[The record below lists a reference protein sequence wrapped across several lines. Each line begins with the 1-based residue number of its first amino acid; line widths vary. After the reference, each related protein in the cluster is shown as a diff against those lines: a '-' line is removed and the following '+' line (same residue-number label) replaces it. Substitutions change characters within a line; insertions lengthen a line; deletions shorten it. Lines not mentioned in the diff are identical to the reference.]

1 MIGRRTCR
9 IGLIVRLPA
18 VKSVIIV
25 TGFIRRMEKIR
36 LDGDAMTPGQF
47 LYRYAYGDDWF
58 APTWSDP
65 LDRQDNW
72 SPDLADLADEWAS
85 WQEQLEERA
94 EREAELEE
102 YQRQM
107 EAAYVRQQYEDR
119 ENEER
124 RRSSW
129 PPVDGGPWW

>member
-36 LDGDAMTPGQF
+36 LDGDAMTRGQF
-47 LYRYAYGDDWF
+47 VYRYAYGDDWF

-72 SPDLADLADEWAS
+72 SPDLAARADEWAA
-85 WQEQLEERA
+85 WQEEVELRAAMEE
-94 EREAELEE
+94 ELAE

-107 EAAYVRQQYEDR
+107 EATYQRRLYEEQEESWRQ
-119 ENEER
+119 
-124 RRSSW
+124 RSW
-129 PPVDGGPWW
+129 MPVDGGTWW

>member
-36 LDGDAMTPGQF
+36 LDGETMTRGQF
-47 LYRYAYGDDWF
+47 VYRYAYCDDWF
-58 APTWSDP
+58 NVAWSTSYDQ
-65 LDRQDNW
+65 QDHW
-72 SPDLADLADEWAS
+72 SPDLAGRADEWAA
-85 WQEQLEERA
+85 WQEEVELRAALEE
-94 EREAELEE
+94 ELAE

-107 EAAYVRQQYEDR
+107 EAAYARQQYEDR

-129 PPVDGGPWW
+129 MPVDEGPWW

>member
-36 LDGDAMTPGQF
+36 LDGETMTRGQF
-47 LYRYAYGDDWF
+47 VYRYAYCDDWF
-58 APTWSDP
+58 NVAWSTSYDQ
-65 LDRQDNW
+65 QDNW
-72 SPDLADLADEWAS
+72 SPDLADRADEWAA
-85 WQEQLEERA
+85 WHERA
-94 EREAELEE
+94 EVQAELEAELEE

-119 ENEER
+119 ENKER

-129 PPVDGGPWW
+129 MPVDEGPWW

>member
-36 LDGDAMTPGQF
+36 LDGDAMTRGQF
-47 LYRYAYGDDWF
+47 VYRYAYGDDWF

-72 SPDLADLADEWAS
+72 SPDLADLADEWTS
-85 WQEQLEERA
+85 WHEQLEERA

-107 EAAYVRQQYEDR
+107 EAAYARQQYEDR
-119 ENEER
+119 EDEER
-124 RRSSW
+124 RWSSW

>member
-36 LDGDAMTPGQF
+36 LDGETMTRGQF
-47 LYRYAYGDDWF
+47 VYRYAYCDDWF
-58 APTWSDP
+58 NVAWSTSYDQ
-65 LDRQDNW
+65 QDHW
-72 SPDLADLADEWAS
+72 SPDLASRADEWAA
-85 WQEQLEERA
+85 WQEEVELRA
-94 EREAELEE
+94 LMEAEFAE

-107 EAAYVRQQYEDR
+107 EVAYQRRLYEEQEESWRQ
-119 ENEER
+119 
-124 RRSSW
+124 RSW
-129 PPVDGGPWW
+129 MPVDGGTWW